1 MKKMIALAMAALL
14 AFSMT
19 ACGGSTSTGTSTSTG
34 SAAGSSATQTSSIDL
49 SGDPVAF
56 LKGKKV
62 GVQQGTTGDSYAADL
77 DCQVMQFSK
86 YADAVTALEQGKVDA
101 VILDKDPAAAFV
113 QQKGDLATFDQQL
126 TSDKFAIAVKKGN
139 TELTDKFNTA
149 IQELKDDG
157 TLDAIMDKYI
167 NKTEGATGYVTPE
180 GTQYPNGK
188 LVMATNATYPP
199 YEYLEGENVVGID
212 PEVAKA
218 ICDKL
223 GYELEIQ
230 DMEFDAIFAA
240 VNSGK
245 ADFGAAGLTVTPDRE
260 KNVDFT
266 SDYAE
271 GILVCMVKK

>member
-1 MKKMIALAMAALL
+1 MKKLIALTMAALL

-19 ACGGSTSTGTSTSTG
+19 ACGGAKTNSGST
-34 SAAGSSATQTSSIDL
+34 AASSNVQAATVDL

-62 GVQQGTTGDSYAADL
+62 AVQQGTTGDSFVADPDL
-77 DCQVMQFSK
+77 GCEVMQFSK

-101 VILDKDPAAAFV
+101 IVIDKYPAEAFV
-113 QQKGDLATFDQQL
+113 AQKGDLATFETPL
-126 TSDKFAIAVKKGN
+126 TSDSFAIALKKGN
-139 TELTDKFNTA
+139 TELTEKFNQA
-149 IQELKDDG
+149 IAELKADG

-167 NKTEGATGYVTPE
+167 NGVEGAAGYVTPE
-180 GTQYPNGK
+180 GTEYPNGK

-199 YEYLEGENVVGID
+199 YEYLEGENIVGID

-240 VNSGK
+240 VSSGK

-266 SDYAE
+266 EEYSE